1 MVELPWGV
9 HRLQSQ
15 WGPDAMGFRH
25 RPLVRG
31 SHCEASTGA
40 GCPEEA
46 SWSRSGERDVT
57 SKGQRLTSMGVV
69 NNDFATLTFL
79 VCL

>member
-1 MVELPWGV
+1 
-9 HRLQSQ
+9 
-15 WGPDAMGFRH
+15 MGFRH